1 MIQSGHAPVETA
13 TIASDRP
20 RWQKELGQAITTPEA
35 LCRRLALPESML
47 AGMAPGH
54 RQFPVRA
61 PEPWLRR
68 IEPGNPDDPLLRQ
81 ILPLPEEGEDWAGYV
96 SDPLEEV
103 SGDSASADSGLVHKY
118 ASRALL
124 MVTGACAINCRYC
137 FRRHFPYDEHQL
149 GGSDW
154 QAALD
159 RIDADP
165 AINEVIFSG
174 GDPLASPDRLLA
186 RLAAAVASIDHV
198 RRLRIHTRLPVVI
211 PQRVNTDLLD
221 WLNESPL
228 QKVIVVHINHPAE
241 IDDDVHAA
249 LRALAR
255 TGATLLNQAVLLRRI
270 NDDAD
275 TLEQLSE
282 RLFECGA
289 LPYYLHAFDPIAG
302 AAHYDPGDERA
313 RALTRTL
320 LERLPGFLV
329 PKLVREVPGQPA
341 KQPLNL

>member
-1 MIQSGHAPVETA
+1 MIQSGHAPVETT

-20 RWQKELGQAITTPEA
+20 RWQKELGRAVTTPEA
-35 LCRRLALPESML
+35 LCQRLALPDTMIE
-47 AGMAPGH
+47 GMAPGH
-54 RQFPVRA
+54 RQFPIRA

-68 IEPGNPDDPLLRQ
+68 IEPGNPQDPLLRQ
-81 ILPLPEEGEDWAGYV
+81 ILPFPEEGDDHPGYV
-96 SDPLEEV
+96 NDPLEEV
-103 SGDSASADSGLVHKY
+103 SGEDASATAGLVHKY

-137 FRRHFPYDEHQL
+137 FRRHFPYDEYQL

-154 QAALD
+154 NEALG
-159 RIDADP
+159 RIEADP

-174 GDPLASPDRLLA
+174 GDPLASPDPLLA
-186 RLAAAVASIDHV
+186 RLAAAVADIPSV
-198 RRLRIHTRLPVVI
+198 QRLRLHTRLPVVI
-211 PQRVNTDLLD
+211 PQRVNAELLE
-221 WLNESPL
+221 WLCESPL
-228 QKVIVVHINHPAE
+228 QKVIVLHINHPAE

-249 LRALAR
+249 LRALADS
-255 TGATLLNQAVLLRRI
+255 GATLLNQAVLLRRI

-282 RLFECGA
+282 RLFECGV

-313 RALTRTL
+313 RELTRAL

-329 PKLVREVPGQPA
+329 PRLVREVPGEPA